1 MEFTDKFLSIME
13 EELHKVFGV
22 EVPDWAERTGAFE
35 EAFYIACA
43 RTGETRL
50 ENFYENDLDMYGK
63 MEFASSL
70 VQKVKTKAVK
80 RFWSDY
86 PDMFFEHFF
95 GAKLKVWQK
104 IVIRMAVRRKKNKR
118 QE

>member
-43 RTGETRL
+43 MTGETRL

-70 VQKVKTKAVK
+70 VHEVKTRRYKK
-80 RFWSDY
+80 FYSNY
-86 PDMFFEHFF
+86 PDLMVENLL
-95 GAKLKVWQK
+95 GVKLNLLQK
-104 IVIRMAVRRKKNKR
+104 IILRVFGKAKR
-118 QE
+118 EK